1 MQNLQYC
8 SKAWV
13 SKMFFYEIV
22 MLLVIKDALNW
33 SKVTAKIFIIFQN
46 DYK

>member
-13 SKMFFYEIV
+13 SKIV
-22 MLLVIKDALNW
+22 MLLFIKDALNW
-33 SKVTAKIFIIFQN
+33 SKVRAKVFIIFQN